1 MPKNSTQ
8 RKRNAQKQRRDA
20 ECPPETISV
29 TVYGG
34 DLEKYSE
41 AKLPVPDGTFGIQIS
56 RPEKEVFI

>member
-1 MPKNSTQ
+1 MSKNSTK
-8 RKRNAQKQRRDA
+8 RKRNAQEQRRGA
-20 ECPPETISV
+20 ERPAETICV

-41 AKLPVPDGTFGIQIS
+41 AKLPIPDGTFGIQIS